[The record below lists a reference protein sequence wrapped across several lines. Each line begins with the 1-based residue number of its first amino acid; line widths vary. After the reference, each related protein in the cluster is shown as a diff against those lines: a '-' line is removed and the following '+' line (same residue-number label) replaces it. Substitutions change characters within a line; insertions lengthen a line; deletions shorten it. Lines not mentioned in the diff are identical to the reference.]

1 MNENNIERLAKQ
13 VSNVTTLRNI
23 GILESVANG
32 LGANGGDDEDYYDQ
46 INLLTNDQIIGY
58 YSKSEQGNKDIFYDI
73 IEKFNIL
80 NKK

>member
-13 VSNVTTLRNI
+13 VSNVTTLRNM

-46 INLLTNDQIIGY
+46 INLLTNDQIMGY
-58 YSKSEQGNKDIFYDI
+58 YSKSEYGNKDIFYDI
-73 IEKFNIL
+73 IEKFNTL